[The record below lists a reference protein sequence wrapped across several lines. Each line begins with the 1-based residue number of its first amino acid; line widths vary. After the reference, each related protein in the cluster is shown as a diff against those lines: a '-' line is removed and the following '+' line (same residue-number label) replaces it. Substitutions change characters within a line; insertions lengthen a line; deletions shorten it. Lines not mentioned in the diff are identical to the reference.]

1 MNRGKRMDR
10 CLLPDFYHSAK
21 TKCKHDFGIYAKFE
35 FVFSKRLINYNFLNL
50 WRLFLAPLLKR
61 TTYKET
67 WIQVDRI
74 FKTIVTQFPTLLNFV
89 ELQRFVH
96 YTSWEII

>member
-1 MNRGKRMDR
+1 MVKGWIDVFSLTFTTVRKLNANMT
-10 CLLPDFYHSAK
+10 LAFMQ
-21 TKCKHDFGIYAKFE
+21 FE
-35 FVFSKRLINYNFLNL
+35 FVFGKRLINYNFLNL
-50 WRLFLAPLLKR
+50 WHLFLAPLLKR